1 MTMVDRLKRMTAAQ
15 LHAGLEGDQEVALLD
30 IREEGSFSSSHILT
44 ASNVPLSRFE
54 RLVPALVP
62 RRGTPIVL
70 CDEDEK
76 RMQRAAEI
84 LAAHG
89 YHNVAILQGG
99 LSSWIAAGY
108 AVFRGVYVP
117 SKAFGEFVEVSYG
130 TPHIDAK
137 ELKRMLDAGDDVV
150 VLDSRPFDEY
160 HWIGIPG
167 AIDCPSGELVLRVR
181 EVVPSPD
188 TLVVVNCGG
197 RTRSIIG
204 AQILIDAGLPNKV
217 VSLKDGT
224 QGWHLAGLD
233 VARGQDRVAPLPGAQ
248 ALTWGREAAA
258 RIADRFAVRVIDAA
272 GLADFEKQSAERTL
286 YRFDVRDP
294 EEYRAGHRRGFR
306 SAPGGQLVQATDTFI
321 AVRQARIVL
330 GDTDGVRA
338 RTTAAWLVRMGFE
351 HVFVLGD
358 TTIADKET
366 GNAPE
371 TVLGLDQVTVD
382 TIDVSELAALL
393 ESRKT
398 VVVDVATSREY
409 GVGHIPGAWFAVRG
423 RLADDAARLPPS
435 ASCVITSSD
444 SVIARMA
451 AHELS
456 AATRRPVR
464 VLAGGTNAWR
474 AQGRPLETGPTHLA
488 STPDDVALKAF
499 EQPKNREAAM
509 RQYLQ
514 WEVGLVEQVRRDG
527 TLRFRL

>member
-1 MTMVDRLKRMTAAQ
+1 MIDRFKRITADE
-15 LHAGLEGDQEVALLD
+15 LHAGLQGDAEIALLD
-30 IREEGSFSSSHILT
+30 VREEGTFSNSHILT

-62 RRGTPIVL
+62 RRATPIVL
-70 CDEDEK
+70 CDDDE
-76 RMQRAAEI
+76 RRTQRAADI

-89 YHNVAILQGG
+89 YQDVAILQGG
-99 LSSWIAAGY
+99 LPSWIAAGH
-108 AVFRGVYVP
+108 AAFSGVYVP

-130 TPHIDAK
+130 TPHIDAV
-137 ELKRMLDAGDDVV
+137 ELKRMLDAGEDVV

-181 EVVPSPD
+181 EVAPSPD

-204 AQILIDAGLPNKV
+204 AQVLIDAGLPNKV

-224 QGWHLAGLD
+224 QGWHLAGLE
-233 VARGQDRVAPLPGAQ
+233 VARGQDKVAPLPGDP
-248 ALTWGREAAA
+248 ALNWGRQAAA
-258 RIADRFAVRVIDAA
+258 RMTDRFAVRVIDAA
-272 GLADFEKQSAERTL
+272 SLANFEKQSAERTL

-294 EEYRAGHRRGFR
+294 EEYRAGHRQGFR

-330 GDTDGVRA
+330 ADTDGVRA
-338 RTTAAWLVRMGFE
+338 RATAAWLVRMGFD

-366 GNAPE
+366 GDAPE
-371 TVLGLDQVTVD
+371 TVLGLDRVTVD
-382 TIDVSELAALL
+382 PIDVGELAGLV
-393 ESRKT
+393 EGRKT

-409 GVGHIPGAWFAVRG
+409 GAGHIPGAWFAVRG
-423 RLADDAARLPPS
+423 RLAGDAARLPPS
-435 ASCVITSSD
+435 ESYVITSSD
-444 SVIARMA
+444 GVIARLA
-451 AHELS
+451 AHEL
-456 AATRRPVR
+456 ADVTKRGVR

-474 AQGRPLETGPTHLA
+474 AQGQPLETGPMHLA

>member
-1 MTMVDRLKRMTAAQ
+1 MIDHFKRITAHQ
-15 LHAGLEGDQEVALLD
+15 LHAGLEGDREIALLD
-30 IREEGSFSSSHILT
+30 VREEGAFSNRHILT

-62 RRGTPIVL
+62 RRATPITL
-70 CDEDEK
+70 CDEDE
-76 RMQRAAEI
+76 RRAQRAADI

-89 YHNVAILQGG
+89 YEDVTILQGG
-99 LSSWIAAGY
+99 LASWIAAGY
-108 AVFRGVYVP
+108 AVFSGVHVP

-130 TPHIDAK
+130 TPHIESV
-137 ELKRMLDAGDDVV
+137 ELKRMLDAGEDVV

-181 EVVPSPD
+181 EVAPSPD

-224 QGWHLAGLD
+224 QGWHLAGLE
-233 VARGQDRVAPLPGAQ
+233 VARGQDKVAPAPGVE
-248 ALTWGREAAA
+248 ALRWGRQAAA
-258 RIADRFAVRVIDAA
+258 RIADRFAVQVIDATS
-272 GLADFEKQSAERTL
+272 LAEFEKQSAERTL
-286 YRFDVRDP
+286 YKFDVRDP
-294 EEYRAGHRRGFR
+294 EEYRAGHRRGFL

-330 GDTDGVRA
+330 ADSDGVRA
-338 RTTAAWLVRMGFE
+338 RTTAAWLVRMGFD
-351 HVFVLGD
+351 HVFVLD
-358 TTIADKET
+358 DKAVTDMET

-371 TVLGLDQVTVD
+371 KVLGLDQVRAD
-382 TIDVSELAALL
+382 SIDVSELASLVEA
-393 ESRKT
+393 RKT

-409 GVGHIPGAWFAVRG
+409 CAGHIPGAWFAVRG
-423 RLADDAARLPPS
+423 RLAVDAARLPPS
-435 ASCVITSSD
+435 DFYVITSSD
-444 SVIARMA
+444 SVIARLA
-451 AHELS
+451 ADEL
-456 AATRRPVR
+456 AAASKCRVR
-464 VLAGGTNAWR
+464 VLNGGTKAWR
-474 AQGRPLETGPTHLA
+474 ATGQKLETGATQML

-527 TLRFRL
+527 ALRFRL